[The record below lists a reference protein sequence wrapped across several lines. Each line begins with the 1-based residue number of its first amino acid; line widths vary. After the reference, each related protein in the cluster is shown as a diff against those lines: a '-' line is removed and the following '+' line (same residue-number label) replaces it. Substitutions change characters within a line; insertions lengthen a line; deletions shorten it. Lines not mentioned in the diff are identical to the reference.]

1 MEWGKEE
8 QDRRGAVQH
17 LMKSKFSFIL
27 VESKPHIST
36 QSSIQTNL
44 LRLANPYYTVDFSC
58 TCTSL
63 SVCKIFSAGT
73 EVFMQLC
80 FKAAYR
86 GGSVQSFRECLQM
99 PYHFGR
105 GGWWAGGTH
114 FSKAAQNHPNL
125 GKRSNKSFKDLLLQ
139 RQALSSLVACPGS
152 RAVLE
157 YMEICLLYE
166 GTFHSWFKH
175 HFTCPQWLGLKC
187 SVSWVR

>member
-1 MEWGKEE
+1 MG
-8 QDRRGAVQH
+8 RGGAGREGGCAASDEIQVQFN
-17 LMKSKFSFIL
+17 SGRIQS
-27 VESKPHIST
+27 SYIST

-44 LRLANPYYTVDFSC
+44 LRLTNPYYTVDFSC

-73 EVFMQLC
+73 EVFTQLG
-80 FKAAYR
+80 FKAVYR
-86 GGSVQSFRECLQM
+86 GGSVRSFRGCLLM

-139 RQALSSLVACPGS
+139 REALNSLIACPDSG
-152 RAVLE
+152 AGLE
-157 YMEICLLYE
+157 YMEICLFHE
-166 GTFHSWFKH
+166 GTFH
-175 HFTCPQWLGLKC
+175 
-187 SVSWVR
+187 

>member
-1 MEWGKEE
+1 MMSSEYLLWTWSGA
-8 QDRRGAVQH
+8 RRSRTGGGREASDEIQVQ
-17 LMKSKFSFIL
+17 FI
-27 VESKPHIST
+27 SGQTQASHIST

-44 LRLANPYYTVDFSC
+44 LRLTNPHYTVDFSC

-80 FKAAYR
+80 FKAVYR
-86 GGSVQSFRECLQM
+86 GGSVQSLRECFHLQM

-114 FSKAAQNHPNL
+114 SSKAAQNHPNQ

-139 RQALSSLVACPGS
+139 RKALSSLLACPDC

-157 YMEICLLYE
+157 YMEICL
-166 GTFHSWFKH
+166 
-175 HFTCPQWLGLKC
+175 
-187 SVSWVR
+187 